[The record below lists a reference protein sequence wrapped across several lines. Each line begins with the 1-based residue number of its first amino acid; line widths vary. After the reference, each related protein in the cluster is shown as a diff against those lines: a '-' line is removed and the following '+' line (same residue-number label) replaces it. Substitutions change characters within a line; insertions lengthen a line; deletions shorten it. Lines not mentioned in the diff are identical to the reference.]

1 MRVMQPIQDFAA
13 TAEKESDKS
22 SDVGV
27 PSHFSDEI
35 DLQRRSPS
43 LYPDGVFLAEPVD
56 ICSTDE
62 EGEDED

>member
-13 TAEKESDKS
+13 TDEKESDKS

-27 PSHFSDEI
+27 PSHFSDVI
-35 DLQRRSPS
+35 DLQRSPS